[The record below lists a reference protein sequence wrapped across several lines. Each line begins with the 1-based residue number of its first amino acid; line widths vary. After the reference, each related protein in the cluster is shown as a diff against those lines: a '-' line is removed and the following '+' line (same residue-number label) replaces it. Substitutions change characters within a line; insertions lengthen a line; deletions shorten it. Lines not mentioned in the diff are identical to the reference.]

1 MAIED
6 IIRSARGQ
14 KAVDLLLANARII
27 NVFSGEITSGNI
39 AVANGYIV
47 GFGKYDAIR
56 TVDVDGRFIAPGF
69 IDAHVHIE
77 SAMTCITEFS
87 RAVLPFG
94 TTTVVAD
101 PHEIANVLGIEGIN
115 YMLRS
120 SENQPMNIFFNLP
133 SCVPATDMETSGAK
147 LTAKDLL
154 PFMDHQR
161 IPALAEMMNYP
172 GVIHED
178 PEVLSKIKNIRKFR
192 KPVDGHAPGLTGR
205 DLYAYISAGIFS
217 DHECTTAQEAM
228 EKLNAGMWIM
238 IREGTSAR
246 NLNDLLPIVNS
257 KTSRRLMWCTDDRH
271 LHDILEEGHIDAMIR
286 GAIKTGLDPV
296 IAIQMATINTA
307 EYFGL
312 RHLGG
317 IGPGRQADLVAF
329 SNIKDL
335 RAEQVYHRGILVAE
349 DGKIS
354 NEINL
359 QDPLP
364 VPPTMNVNIDEIDL
378 SIPAKGRRIRVIDI
392 VPNQSITRQSIL
404 EASISDGLA
413 ISDVS
418 RDILK
423 IAVIE
428 RHTGSSNMGKGFVHG
443 FGLKKGALASSVA
456 HDSHNIIVVGTNDA
470 DMKSAAQTVV
480 AMEGG
485 LAAVCDGRVY
495 AALRLPIAGL
505 MSPEPA
511 KKVNDQLNSLLIA
524 AREFGSTLNYPFM
537 TLSFL
542 ALPVIP
548 ELKITDKGLIDVAR
562 FNVVPLFVD

>member
-1 MAIED
+1 
-6 IIRSARGQ
+6 
-14 KAVDLLLANARII
+14 
-27 NVFSGEITSGNI
+27 
-39 AVANGYIV
+39 
-47 GFGKYDAIR
+47 
-56 TVDVDGRFIAPGF
+56 
-69 IDAHVHIE
+69 
-77 SAMTCITEFS
+77 
-87 RAVLPFG
+87 
-94 TTTVVAD
+94 
-101 PHEIANVLGIEGIN
+101 
-115 YMLRS
+115 
-120 SENQPMNIFFNLP
+120 
-133 SCVPATDMETSGAK
+133 
-147 LTAKDLL
+147 
-154 PFMDHQR
+154 
-161 IPALAEMMNYP
+161 MMNYP

-271 LHDILEEGHIDAMIR
+271 LHDILDEGHIDAMIR

-317 IGPGRQADLVAF
+317 IGPGRQTDLVVF

-354 NEINL
+354 SEINL
-359 QDPLP
+359 PDPLP

-378 SIPAKGRRIRVIDI
+378 FIPARGKRIRVIDI
-392 VPNQSITRQSIL
+392 VPNQSITRQSVL

-511 KKVNDQLNSLLIA
+511 MRVNDQLNSLLIA

>member
-1 MAIED
+1 MALKD

-14 KAVDLLLANARII
+14 KSVDLLLANARII

-39 AVANGYIV
+39 AVAHGYIV

-77 SAMTCITEFS
+77 SAMTCIAEFS

-120 SENQPMNIFFNLP
+120 SENQSMNIFFNLP

-154 PFMDHQR
+154 PFMDHPR

-271 LHDILEEGHIDAMIR
+271 LHDILDEGHIDAMIR

-312 RHLGG
+312 PHLGG
-317 IGPGRQADLVAF
+317 IGPGRQADLVVF

-354 NEINL
+354 SEINL
-359 QDPLP
+359 PDPLP

-378 SIPAKGRRIRVIDI
+378 FIPARGRRIRVIDI
-392 VPNQSITRQSIL
+392 VPNQSITRQSVL

-511 KKVNDQLNSLLIA
+511 MRVNDQLNSLLIA